1 MIMFWHRKKLLE
13 IDEQL
18 KTLMDRLDEIS
29 TENASLNAS
38 LKEAF
43 VQLQNRVSGL
53 ELGQA
58 QIMEALTS
66 ITSGQQSS
74 QETIRSM
81 MDQQKEAAAS
91 SENTLRTLR
100 DNVAEVGKSLFS
112 QSSTI
117 QTIDTATK
125 QIVSDMSTLDE
136 AMRLLLVNSLL
147 DNFPQK

>member
-13 IDEQL
+13 IGEQL

-29 TENASLNAS
+29 TENASL
-38 LKEAF
+38 KDAF

-58 QIMEALTS
+58 QILEALTS

-81 MDQQKEAAAS
+81 MDQQEEAAAS
-91 SENTLRTLR
+91 SENMLRTLQG
-100 DNVAEVGKSLFS
+100 NVADVGKSLFG

>member
-13 IDEQL
+13 IGEQL

-29 TENASLNAS
+29 TENAS

-53 ELGQA
+53 ELGQT
-58 QIMEALTS
+58 QILDALTS

-81 MDQQKEAAAS
+81 MDQQEEAAAS
-91 SENTLRTLR
+91 SENTLRTLQG
-100 DNVAEVGKSLFS
+100 NIAEVGKSLFS
-112 QSSTI
+112 QSNTI

>member
-1 MIMFWHRKKLLE
+1 MFWHRKKLLE

-18 KTLMDRLDEIS
+18 KTLMDQLDKIS
-29 TENASLNAS
+29 TENAS

-53 ELGQA
+53 ELGQG
-58 QIMEALTS
+58 QILEALTS

>member
-29 TENASLNAS
+29 TENASL
-38 LKEAF
+38 KEAF

-58 QIMEALTS
+58 QILEALTS

-74 QETIRSM
+74 QEKIRSM
-81 MDQQKEAAAS
+81 MDQQKEADAS

-117 QTIDTATK
+117 QTIDTETK

>member
-29 TENASLNAS
+29 MENASL
-38 LKEAF
+38 KDAF

-58 QIMEALTS
+58 QILDALTS

>member
-13 IDEQL
+13 IGEQL
-18 KTLMDRLDEIS
+18 KTLLDRLDEIS
-29 TENASLNAS
+29 TENAS

-53 ELGQA
+53 EFGQT
-58 QIMEALTS
+58 QILDALTS

-74 QETIRSM
+74 QEAIRSM

>member
-13 IDEQL
+13 IGEQL

-29 TENASLNAS
+29 TENASL
-38 LKEAF
+38 KDAF

-58 QIMEALTS
+58 QILEALTS

-81 MDQQKEAAAS
+81 MDQQEEASAS
-91 SENTLRTLR
+91 SENMLRTLQG
-100 DNVAEVGKSLFS
+100 NVAEVGKSLFG

>member
-1 MIMFWHRKKLLE
+1 MFWHRKKLLE

-29 TENASLNAS
+29 TESAS

-53 ELGQA
+53 ELGQG
-58 QIMEALTS
+58 QILEALTS

>member
-29 TENASLNAS
+29 TENAS

>member
-13 IDEQL
+13 IGEQL

-29 TENASLNAS
+29 TENASL
-38 LKEAF
+38 KDAF

-58 QIMEALTS
+58 QILDALTS

-81 MDQQKEAAAS
+81 MDQQEEAAAS
-91 SENTLRTLR
+91 SENMLRTLQG
-100 DNVAEVGKSLFS
+100 NVAEVGKSLFG
-112 QSSTI
+112 QNSTI

>member
-29 TENASLNAS
+29 TENASL
-38 LKEAF
+38 KEAF

-58 QIMEALTS
+58 QILEALTS

>member
-29 TENASLNAS
+29 TENASL
-38 LKEAF
+38 KEAF

-53 ELGQA
+53 ELGQT
-58 QIMEALTS
+58 QILEALTS

-117 QTIDTATK
+117 QTIDTETK

>member
-13 IDEQL
+13 IAEQL

-29 TENASLNAS
+29 TENAS

-53 ELGQA
+53 ELGQG
-58 QIMEALTS
+58 QILDALTS

-81 MDQQKEAAAS
+81 MDQQEKAAAS
-91 SENTLRTLR
+91 SENMLRTLQG
-100 DNVAEVGKSLFS
+100 NVAEAGKSLFG

>member
-13 IDEQL
+13 IGEQL
-18 KTLMDRLDEIS
+18 KTLMDRLDEIN
-29 TENASLNAS
+29 TENAS

>member
-1 MIMFWHRKKLLE
+1 MFWHRKKLLE

-29 TENASLNAS
+29 TENASL
-38 LKEAF
+38 KEAF

-53 ELGQA
+53 ELGQG
-58 QIMEALTS
+58 QSLEALTS

>member
-13 IDEQL
+13 IDDQL

-29 TENASLNAS
+29 TENAS

-53 ELGQA
+53 ELGQG
-58 QIMEALTS
+58 QILEALTS

-81 MDQQKEAAAS
+81 MDQQEEAAAS
-91 SENTLRTLR
+91 SENMLRTLQG
-100 DNVAEVGKSLFS
+100 NVAEVGKSLFS

>member
-13 IDEQL
+13 IAEQL

-29 TENASLNAS
+29 TENAS

-58 QIMEALTS
+58 QILEALTS

-91 SENTLRTLR
+91 SENMLRTLQG
-100 DNVAEVGKSLFS
+100 NVADVGKSLFG

>member
-13 IDEQL
+13 IGEQL

-29 TENASLNAS
+29 TENASL
-38 LKEAF
+38 KDAF

-58 QIMEALTS
+58 QILEALTS

>member
-1 MIMFWHRKKLLE
+1 MSWHRKKLLE

-29 TENASLNAS
+29 TENAS

>member
-1 MIMFWHRKKLLE
+1 MIRFWHRKKLLE

-29 TENASLNAS
+29 TENASL
-38 LKEAF
+38 KEAF

-53 ELGQA
+53 ELGQG
-58 QIMEALTS
+58 QILEALTS

>member
-13 IDEQL
+13 IGEQL

-29 TENASLNAS
+29 TENASL
-38 LKEAF
+38 KDAF

-58 QIMEALTS
+58 QILDALTS

-81 MDQQKEAAAS
+81 MDQQEEAAAS
-91 SENTLRTLR
+91 SENMLRTLQGK
-100 DNVAEVGKSLFS
+100 VAEVGKSLFG
-112 QSSTI
+112 QNSTI

>member
-13 IDEQL
+13 IGEQL

-29 TENASLNAS
+29 TENASL
-38 LKEAF
+38 KDAF

-58 QIMEALTS
+58 QILEALTS

-91 SENTLRTLR
+91 SENMLRTLQG
-100 DNVAEVGKSLFS
+100 NVADVGKSLFG

>member
-29 TENASLNAS
+29 TENASL
-38 LKEAF
+38 KEAF
-43 VQLQNRVSGL
+43 VQLQKRVSGL

-58 QIMEALTS
+58 QILEALTS

-74 QETIRSM
+74 QVTIRSM

-91 SENTLRTLR
+91 SEKTLRTLR

-117 QTIDTATK
+117 QTIDTETK

>member
-1 MIMFWHRKKLLE
+1 MFWHRKKLLE
-13 IDEQL
+13 IGEQL

-29 TENASLNAS
+29 TENASL
-38 LKEAF
+38 KDAF

-58 QIMEALTS
+58 QILEALTS
-66 ITSGQQSS
+66 ITSDQQSS

>member
-29 TENASLNAS
+29 TENASL
-38 LKEAF
+38 KEAF

-53 ELGQA
+53 ELGQG
-58 QIMEALTS
+58 QILEALTS

-100 DNVAEVGKSLFS
+100 ANVAEVGKSLFS

>member
-1 MIMFWHRKKLLE
+1 MFWHRKKLLE
-13 IDEQL
+13 IGEQL

-29 TENASLNAS
+29 TENAS

>member
-13 IDEQL
+13 IGEQL

-29 TENASLNAS
+29 TENASL
-38 LKEAF
+38 KDAF

-58 QIMEALTS
+58 QILDALTS

-136 AMRLLLVNSLL
+136 AMRLLLANSLL

>member
-13 IDEQL
+13 IGEQL

-29 TENASLNAS
+29 TENASL
-38 LKEAF
+38 KDAF

-58 QIMEALTS
+58 QILEALTS
-66 ITSGQQSS
+66 ITSDQQSS

>member
-29 TENASLNAS
+29 TENASL
-38 LKEAF
+38 KEAF

-53 ELGQA
+53 ELGQG
-58 QIMEALTS
+58 QILEALTS

-91 SENTLRTLR
+91 SKNTLRTLR
-100 DNVAEVGKSLFS
+100 ANVAEVGKSLFS

>member
-13 IDEQL
+13 IGEQL

-29 TENASLNAS
+29 TENASL
-38 LKEAF
+38 KDAF

-53 ELGQA
+53 ELGQT
-58 QIMEALTS
+58 QILDALTS

-81 MDQQKEAAAS
+81 MDQQEKAAAS
-91 SENTLRTLR
+91 SENMLRTLQG
-100 DNVAEVGKSLFS
+100 NVAEAGKSLFG

>member
-29 TENASLNAS
+29 TENASL
-38 LKEAF
+38 KEAF

-53 ELGQA
+53 ELGQG
-58 QIMEALTS
+58 QILEALTS

-91 SENTLRTLR
+91 SKNTLRTLR
-100 DNVAEVGKSLFS
+100 ANVAEVGKSLFS

-125 QIVSDMSTLDE
+125 QIASDMSTLDE

>member
-29 TENASLNAS
+29 TENASL
-38 LKEAF
+38 KEAF

-58 QIMEALTS
+58 QILEALTS

-91 SENTLRTLR
+91 SENMLRTLQG
-100 DNVAEVGKSLFS
+100 NVADVGKSLFG

>member
-1 MIMFWHRKKLLE
+1 MFWHRKKLLE

-29 TENASLNAS
+29 TENAS

>member
-29 TENASLNAS
+29 TENASL
-38 LKEAF
+38 KEAF

-58 QIMEALTS
+58 QILEALTS

-74 QETIRSM
+74 QEAIRCM

>member
-1 MIMFWHRKKLLE
+1 MFWHRKKLLE

-29 TENASLNAS
+29 TENASL
-38 LKEAF
+38 KEAF

-53 ELGQA
+53 ELGQG
-58 QIMEALTS
+58 QILEAHTS

>member
-29 TENASLNAS
+29 TENASL
-38 LKEAF
+38 KEAF

-53 ELGQA
+53 ELGQG
-58 QIMEALTS
+58 QSLEALTS

>member
-13 IDEQL
+13 IDVQL

-29 TENASLNAS
+29 TENAS

-53 ELGQA
+53 ELGQG
-58 QIMEALTS
+58 QILEALTS

-125 QIVSDMSTLDE
+125 QIVSDMGTLDE

>member
-13 IDEQL
+13 IGEQL

-29 TENASLNAS
+29 TENASL
-38 LKEAF
+38 KDAF

-53 ELGQA
+53 ELGQT
-58 QIMEALTS
+58 QILDALTS
-66 ITSGQQSS
+66 IISGQQSS

-81 MDQQKEAAAS
+81 MDQQEEAAAS
-91 SENTLRTLR
+91 NENMLRTLQG
-100 DNVAEVGKSLFS
+100 NIAEVGKSLFG

>member
-1 MIMFWHRKKLLE
+1 MFWHRKKLLE
-13 IDEQL
+13 IGEQL

-29 TENASLNAS
+29 TENASL
-38 LKEAF
+38 KDAF

-58 QIMEALTS
+58 QILEALTS

>member
-13 IDEQL
+13 IGEQL

-29 TENASLNAS
+29 TENASL
-38 LKEAF
+38 KDAF

-58 QIMEALTS
+58 QILDALTS